1 MYLFSVIV
9 PHYNSVLSL
18 KRLIDSIPVD
28 RSVQLIVV
36 DDKSTENVSEAGHLV
51 CDRGGIFLHNT
62 TSQKGAGTC
71 RNIGLSHA
79 DGKWLIFADADDY
92 FLDGAFDTLREYA
105 DSPADIIY
113 FPPTSRYL
121 DTDIIAKRHIP
132 YEKLVRRYIE
142 NPSDENEI
150 LLRYKF
156 MSPWSKIIRNQL
168 VQEKQIAFDEVPA
181 SNDVMFS
188 MITAYNAKSIQSAL
202 ETIYCITFSEN
213 TLTTQ
218 KNEEKYWA
226 RVEVFV
232 RRYQFMLD
240 HIDVKKYRKV
250 LPRGLFTIGTAIRQ
264 KYSIGFICKIYIY
277 LRKHHVA
284 MFYRSLAK

>member
-9 PHYNSVLSL
+9 PHYNSATQL

-28 RSVQLIVV
+28 KSVQLIVV
-36 DDKSTENVSEAGHLV
+36 DDKSTENVSEVERLV
-51 CDRGGIFLHNT
+51 CDRDGIFLHNT

-79 DGKWLIFADADDY
+79 VGKWLIFADADDY
-92 FLDGAFDTLREYA
+92 FLDCAFGTLREYA
-105 DSPADIIY
+105 DSPADIVY

-121 DTDIIAKRHIP
+121 NTDIIAKRHIP
-132 YEKLVRRYIE
+132 YEKLVRQYAE
-142 NPSDENEI
+142 NPSDDNEM

-156 MSPWSKIIRNQL
+156 MSPWSKIIRNRL
-168 VQEKQIAFDEVPA
+168 VQEKQIAFDEIPA

-188 MITAYNAKSIQSAL
+188 MIAAYNAKSIQSAM
-202 ETIYCITFSEN
+202 ETIYCITSSEN

-218 KNEEKYWA
+218 RNEERYWA

-232 RRYQFMLD
+232 KRYWFMLD
-240 HIDVKKYRKV
+240 HLDVKKYRKV

-264 KYSIGFICKIYIY
+264 KYNIGFICKIYIY
-277 LRKHHVA
+277 LKKHHVA
-284 MFYRSLAK
+284 MFFRSFVK